1 VEREALRQFEA
12 LAADHWWFRGRRAV
26 FAQLLGA
33 HLGQTRVRRA
43 LDVGCGAGSF
53 VPVLRRFSDE
63 VHGIDVA
70 LPDAPFAALGSRA
83 RASADRLPFADESF
97 DLVCLFDVLEHL
109 DDDKRALCEAFRV
122 LRPGGLLVASV
133 PAYAWMYANN
143 DRIAGHRRRYVRRGL
158 RLLAARARLRVERLT
173 HVNVALFPLI
183 APCVLALKGLERLR
197 LFGRDPR
204 HTNLSL
210 PLPAWAHGLL
220 ERAFRAELALSSR
233 FDLPFGHSLLLIAR
247 RPQAGLARR
256 ASRTRS
262 RLAGVLRR
270 AAA

>member
-1 VEREALRQFEA
+1 MQREAVQQFEA
-12 LAADHWWFRGRRAV
+12 LSATHWWFRGRRAV
-26 FAQLLGA
+26 FARLLGA
-33 HLGQTRVRRA
+33 HVGRTHLRRA
-43 LDVGCGAGSF
+43 LDVGCGTGSF
-53 VPVLRRFSDE
+53 APVLRGFCDE
-63 VHGIDVA
+63 VHGVDLLPPPA
-70 LPDAPFAALGSRA
+70 LPGTGGPLA
-83 RASADRLPFADESF
+83 RASAEHLPFADQTF
-97 DLVCLFDVLEHL
+97 DLVSLFDVLEHL
-109 DDDKRALCEAFRV
+109 DDDKQALIEAFRV

-133 PAYAWMYANN
+133 PAYGWLYANN
-143 DRIAGHRRRYVRRGL
+143 DRIAGHRRRYARRGL
-158 RLLAARARLRVERLT
+158 RLLAARAKLRVERLT

-210 PLPAWAHGLL
+210 RMPAFAHRLL

-233 FDLPFGHSLLLIAR
+233 FDLPFGHSLFLIAR

-256 ASRTRS
+256 ARRTRS

-270 AAA
+270 AG